1 MTSVF
6 NRECLFL
13 VVSFTEASRFKAM
26 GVIETKEWML
36 KQSHFD
42 QDSGVFLESRGKA
55 HSAPKWRD
63 LLKTCLKLYSDT
75 GGDNP
80 RSVWMIIRCDAHLPF
95 GTGRWRVTFPRSQ
108 GLLMLA
114 SRLCQIVKRI

>member
-26 GVIETKEWML
+26 AVIETKEWML
-36 KQSHFD
+36 KQSRFD
-42 QDSGVFLESRGKA
+42 QDSGVFLERRGKA

-80 RSVWMIIRCDAHLPF
+80 RSVWF